1 MSEENVEVV
10 RGVRTPITVSPE
22 ARPRTLD
29 ERVLVRFP
37 ALARPLGFV
46 WSRLPPRSRLRRAMN
61 ARLMRQAQEAAI
73 RRDFEL
79 LFLRFDPEIEF
90 EMAENPAFG
99 FVAPDA
105 VGVHRGR
112 EGYRRVFQLVTE
124 AWEDLKFEP
133 DEVVDFGDKLLTAG
147 RITGHARHTKIA
159 LDAPL
164 FQLVTVRGGLVVRQ
178 RDFMDREKALEAA
191 GLRG

>member
-1 MSEENVEVV
+1 MSQENIEVV
-10 RGVRTPITVSPE
+10 RGVRTPITASTE

-61 ARLMRQAQEAAI
+61 ARLMRQAQEAAV

-79 LFLRFDPEIEF
+79 LFSALTLRLSLRWPRIPPS
-90 EMAENPAFG
+90 ALWHLTRWG
-99 FVAPDA
+99 CIGVARA
-105 VGVHRGR
+105 IAAC
-112 EGYRRVFQLVTE
+112 QLVTE
-124 AWEDLKFEP
+124 VWEDLRFEP

-164 FQLVTVRGGLVVRQ
+164 FQLVTVRGGVVVRQ
-178 RDFMDREKALEAA
+178 RDYMDREKALQAA
-191 GLRG
+191 GLRD

>member
-1 MSEENVEVV
+1 MSQENVEIA
-10 RGVRTPITVSPE
+10 RGVRTPVTVSTE
-22 ARPRTLD
+22 TRPRRLD
-29 ERVLVRFP
+29 ERILVRFP
-37 ALARPLGFV
+37 ALLRPLGLV

-61 ARLMRQAQEAAI
+61 ARLMRQAQEAGI

-99 FVAPDA
+99 FVAPDV

-112 EGYRRVFQLVTE
+112 ESYLRVFQLVTE

-133 DEVVDFGDKLLTAG
+133 NEVIDFGDQLLTAG
-147 RITGHARHTKIA
+147 RITGHARHTGIA
-159 LDAPL
+159 LDTPL
-164 FQLVTVRGGLVVRQ
+164 FQLFTVRRGLVLRQ
-178 RDFMDREKALEAA
+178 RDFVDRDRALEAA
-191 GLRG
+191 GLSE